1 MWRIVLNFQAWLER
15 KCNYFRVF
23 YFNGNEISISM
34 KPVTGSC
41 RNPYFSLCLPL
52 CFFFIFLFFW
62 NYRCS
67 SQLHIAMLPC
77 LLPVPGSVPRLSVS
91 ALRQGMNNTAP
102 RLLAGPK
109 WGARTSGSKPFT
121 SAAGRAPVKTGNYSP
136 VAAAMAIPLLGA
148 SKHEVEKNLNREC
161 AQQARENPVIS

>member
-52 CFFFIFLFFW
+52 CFFFLSLFFFGIIDAPL
-62 NYRCS
+62 NCTLQCS
-67 SQLHIAMLPC
+67 PVSCQYLALFQGFQWALSVRAWIIQPLGCWQDPNEARVHQEASPSLQLQEEPPWRQAIIHPWLPPWRSHC
-77 LLPVPGSVPRLSVS
+77 WVQANMKWKKIWIGSVHNKPE
-91 ALRQGMNNTAP
+91 
-102 RLLAGPK
+102 
-109 WGARTSGSKPFT
+109 RT
-121 SAAGRAPVKTGNYSP
+121 
-136 VAAAMAIPLLGA
+136 
-148 SKHEVEKNLNREC
+148 
-161 AQQARENPVIS
+161 Q